1 MNRGTLLL
9 NNDEIKEILKFIY
22 IEKLEIALQNEEVQ
36 KSILFN
42 EEELES
48 ILDAI
53 GIVDNNEILLAVKDK
68 ISKLLLSFRN
78 L

>member
-9 NNDEIKEILKFIY
+9 NNNEIKEVLKYIY

-48 ILDAI
+48 IQML
-53 GIVDNNEILLAVKDK
+53 
-68 ISKLLLSFRN
+68 
-78 L
+78 

>member
-9 NNDEIKEILKFIY
+9 NNNEIKEVLKYIY